1 MTLVTVESLDCR
13 YGLLQAVRGV
23 SFEIGQGE
31 TVALIGANGAGK
43 TTLMRAVAG
52 AHRPHGG
59 RVVFDGIDITRIP
72 AHRRVALGIALVPEG
87 RRLFPGL
94 TVEEN
99 LRVATSRRR
108 GRWNVKSVLEVFPL
122 LQPRRHV
129 AAANLSGGEQQ
140 AVAIGRALM
149 SNPRL
154 LLLDEVSLGLAPV
167 VVDPVYPSLTDVIR
181 EGATALL
188 VQQDPTRA
196 LKVAGRAVLQGIF
209 LGAFYAVL
217 ACGLS
222 IMFGVMRIINLAHG
236 DVAVL
241 GAYIVFVIVEHTG
254 VSAFVAF
261 AAALPVMVVL
271 GYILQLTVLERSL
284 KAGILTP
291 LLATFG
297 LSIVIQNL
305 LQLTFSPD
313 VHSLGGSAGVV
324 TTSSWQ
330 VTSGLS
336 VSALG
341 IVVLAVAVLVFGALQ
356 VFLSRTR
363 AGWVMRATAE
373 DADAAELVGIDSR
386 SVYAR
391 ATAIAVAIAALGG
404 LFLGIRSVFD
414 PVSGPT
420 QLIFAFEAVVI
431 GGMGSLWGTL
441 FGGIALGVAQTLGA
455 QVHPQFAVM
464 AGHLLFLAVLIV
476 RFGGGR
482 AVLPGVRRALLL
494 RTAR

>member
-1 MTLVTVESLDCR
+1 MTT
-13 YGLLQAVRGV
+13 
-23 SFEIGQGE
+23 
-31 TVALIGANGAGK
+31 AN
-43 TTLMRAVAG
+43 
-52 AHRPHGG
+52 
-59 RVVFDGIDITRIP
+59 
-72 AHRRVALGIALVPEG
+72 
-87 RRLFPGL
+87 
-94 TVEEN
+94 
-99 LRVATSRRR
+99 
-108 GRWNVKSVLEVFPL
+108 
-122 LQPRRHV
+122 
-129 AAANLSGGEQQ
+129 
-140 AVAIGRALM
+140 
-149 SNPRL
+149 
-154 LLLDEVSLGLAPV
+154 
-167 VVDPVYPSLTDVIR
+167 
-181 EGATALL
+181 
-188 VQQDPTRA
+188 
-196 LKVAGRAVLQGIF
+196 AVLQGIF

-241 GAYIVFVIVEHTG
+241 GAYIVFVVVDRTG

-261 AAALPVMVVL
+261 AAALPVMIVL
-271 GYILQLTVLERSL
+271 GYVLQLTVLERSL

-305 LQLTFSPD
+305 LLIAFSPD
-313 VHSLGGSAGVV
+313 VHSLGASAGLV
-324 TTSSWQ
+324 TTASWQ
-330 VTSGLS
+330 VAGGLS

-341 IVVLAVAVLVFGALQ
+341 LVVVAVAVLVFGALQ

-363 AGWVMRATAE
+363 AGWIMRATAE

-386 SVYAR
+386 GVYAWS
-391 ATAIAVAIAALGG
+391 TALAVAIAALGG

-441 FGGIALGVAQTLGA
+441 LGGIALGVAQTVGA
-455 QVHPQFAVM
+455 QIHPQFSVM

-482 AVLPGVRRALLL
+482 VVL

>member
-1 MTLVTVESLDCR
+1 MTL
-13 YGLLQAVRGV
+13 
-23 SFEIGQGE
+23 I
-31 TVALIGANGAGK
+31 N
-43 TTLMRAVAG
+43 
-52 AHRPHGG
+52 
-59 RVVFDGIDITRIP
+59 
-72 AHRRVALGIALVPEG
+72 
-87 RRLFPGL
+87 
-94 TVEEN
+94 
-99 LRVATSRRR
+99 
-108 GRWNVKSVLEVFPL
+108 
-122 LQPRRHV
+122 
-129 AAANLSGGEQQ
+129 
-140 AVAIGRALM
+140 AI
-149 SNPRL
+149 
-154 LLLDEVSLGLAPV
+154 
-167 VVDPVYPSLTDVIR
+167 
-181 EGATALL
+181 
-188 VQQDPTRA
+188 
-196 LKVAGRAVLQGIF
+196 LQGIF

-236 DVAVL
+236 DLAVL
-241 GAYIVFVIVEHTG
+241 GAYITFVIVDHTG
-254 VSAFVAF
+254 VSAFIAF
-261 AAALPVMVVL
+261 LVALPVMIVL
-271 GYILQLTVLERSL
+271 GYVLQLTVLERSL

-313 VHSLGGSAGVV
+313 VRSLGGGAGAI
-324 TTSSWQ
+324 TTSSWL
-330 VTSGLS
+330 VTNGLS

-341 IVVLAVAVLVFGALQ
+341 LVMLVVALIVFGGLQ
-356 VFLSRTR
+356 LFLSRTR

-373 DADAAELVGIDSR
+373 DPDAAELVGIDSR

-414 PVSGPT
+414 PQSGPT

-441 FGGIALGVAQTLGA
+441 LGGIALGVAQTLGA

-464 AGHLLFLAVLIV
+464 AGHLLFLTVLIV

-482 AVLPGVRRALLL
+482 VVL